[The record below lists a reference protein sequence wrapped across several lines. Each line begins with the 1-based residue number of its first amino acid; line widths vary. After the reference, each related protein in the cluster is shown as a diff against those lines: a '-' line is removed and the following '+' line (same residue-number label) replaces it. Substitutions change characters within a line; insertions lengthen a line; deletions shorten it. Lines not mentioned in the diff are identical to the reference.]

1 MSDKRIFELPEANT
15 LNPGDKIA
23 IDKSGNTEAK
33 CIDASII
40 LDQFTDLTNN
50 KANKSDLTSISI
62 TGSKNNTGSTITSGS
77 FFYKDGTLVRA
88 KTDIANNA
96 TLTLNTN
103 YEIVTAGGLNALNNA
118 LTSIESSKWKFGTQV
133 NLSLYNH
140 YGNLFEIPQDGYIQV
155 YGGDASGFAHIVVYG
170 NDTTSS
176 SDANVS
182 IYAPAGQKNSLF
194 VKKGQKVHRVND
206 GGTNVTFWYT
216 PLIKV

>member
-118 LTSIESSKWKFGTQV
+118 LSDTGWQTVSGYPNMKYRKWGKTVTITGE
-133 NLSLYNH
+133 NLSLAITNSWTKIGEFASDYRPTH
-140 YGNLFEIPQDGYIQV
+140 TIYGIATSEIG
-155 YGGDASGFAHIVVYG
+155 SHMVVAKM
-170 NDTTSS
+170 TSS
-176 SDANVS
+176 GALYAAVLSGANS
-182 IYAPAGQKNSLF
+182 TNLYALTLTYI
-194 VKKGQKVHRVND
+194 V
-206 GGTNVTFWYT
+206 
-216 PLIKV
+216 

>member
-118 LTSIESSKWKFGTQV
+118 LSKNKFGTRE
-133 NLSLYNH
+133 NIGGYTGS
-140 YGNLFEIPQDGYIQV
+140 FFPIPHDGYVSIQV
-155 YGGDASGFAHIVVYG
+155 ADNNQSSYGILSVYDS
-170 NDTTSS
+170 NDTKGLELESVS
-176 SDANVS
+176 NGNYANQMACFVR
-182 IYAPAGQKNSLF
+182 AGMKVKITKNSSVYAYYWQL
-194 VKKGQKVHRVND
+194 NS
-206 GGTNVTFWYT
+206 
-216 PLIKV
+216 